1 MILGFIAAVIA
12 VAVGGLSYKAARDAQ
27 KQAKKAA
34 EAMAG
39 VLVNKESNIQA
50 IPVIYGTR
58 RVGGTRVFVHTQG
71 GDKNEY
77 LYIALVLCE
86 GEVNSITDI
95 ELDNKPIT
103 DARFSGLTS
112 YQVFTGTD
120 GQAAS
125 SLLSATS
132 KWGSTHKLSG
142 IAYIAIRLKWD
153 QDAFSG
159 IPDITAL
166 VEGKKVYDPRTETT
180 GFSNNP
186 ALCIRDYLT
195 NTRYGKGLS
204 SGEINDTA
212 FGQAATDIENFT
224 VTEYSGGPA
233 GVQLFKCNAVIDTD
247 DPIFQNLE
255 KMLIGCKGFLP
266 YQDGKYSLHID
277 QSTSSVM
284 TLTESEIVGGI
295 SIQSERKEDKFNRVI
310 CKFPNPETDYQPDQ
324 AIWPDPGS
332 TEETTF
338 LSEDDGEVLVDEVD
352 LETITSFYAA
362 RDFARIFCL
371 RSRNALRT
379 AFTATSEAMNLRVG
393 DVVSVTHQTPG
404 WTAKPFQ
411 VESLSLR
418 YDGTVDLQCV
428 EYDSTIYA
436 YDTASEEHTYDDTDL
451 PDPFDVAAPTYLSVV
466 ETTTLADDGSVLP
479 ALKASW
485 TAADDAFVDLY
496 DVVLENTTDSTS
508 QAYQT
513 NDTQYVL
520 APVIVGKSYLVK
532 VRSVNSLGI
541 RSDFITQSYSPNGD
555 TTAPGVPTSLS
566 ANGGYKSITVSW
578 ANPTDTDLR
587 HVQLQV
593 STNGFSWSNL
603 AVVSGESCVHYV
615 NSFGTGRYYRARS
628 VDFSG
633 NASSYTSSVFAQTE
647 FVDNSSFENG
657 IVEFFESQG
666 AYAIQNGT
674 LNPSGYGSGDAGVL
688 FYNTFYQKLYRWT
701 GSTWTEAVLSLGD
714 QAGLIQSTQISDDA
728 VTAPKL
734 ASNSVV
740 TASMV
745 AGSIDADRLI
755 ANSITGGLIAASGII
770 TQTAQINDG
779 LITNAKIANL
789 AVNAAKIS
797 SLAVE
802 SLKIKGNAVTI
813 PEGNVTTA
821 TTTALVPTQWT
832 DGASVTV
839 YWDTGTNDVVPE
851 AWIANAYFNLP
862 DNGSSSSIRR
872 SCHIRILIEGTFTSG
887 GAWSLTGRGL
897 AEIAPEERYPAVL
910 ISSTEY
916 PTGANV
922 ASGITFTVQAMIEHP
937 DGTAATGSERHKLKG
952 TTGITVLGT
961 KR

>member
-1 MILGFIAAVIA
+1 MVFGLIAAVIA

-50 IPVIYGTR
+50 VPVIYGTR

-86 GEVNSITDI
+86 GEVNSISDI

-103 DARFSGLTS
+103 DSRFSGLYS

-120 GQAAS
+120 SQSAS

-166 VEGKKVYDPRTETT
+166 VEGKKVYDPRTATT

-195 NTRYGKGLS
+195 NSRYGKGLS

-212 FGQAATDIENFT
+212 FSQAANDIESFT

-266 YQDGKYSLHID
+266 YQDGKYSLYID
-277 QSTSSVM
+277 QSSSSVM
-284 TLTESEIVGGI
+284 TLNESKIVGGI

-332 TEETTF
+332 SEETTF

-352 LETITSFYAA
+352 LDTITSFYAA

-379 AFTATSEAMNLRVG
+379 ALTATSEALNLRVG
-393 DVVSVTHQTPG
+393 DVVSITHSTPG

-436 YDTASEEHTYDDTDL
+436 YDSASEEHTYDDTEL
-451 PDPFDVAAPTYLSVV
+451 PDPFDVAAPTNLSVT
-466 ETTTLADDGSVLP
+466 ETTTLADDGAVLP
-479 ALKASW
+479 ALKATW

-520 APVIVGKSYLVK
+520 TPVIVGKSYLVK

-541 RSDFITQSYSPNGD
+541 RSAFITQSYSPNGD
-555 TTAPGVPTSLS
+555 TTAPGIPTSLS
-566 ANGGYKSITVSW
+566 ANGGYKAITVSW

-603 AVVSGESCVHYV
+603 AVVSGESFVHYV
-615 NSFGTGRYYRARS
+615 NAFNSTRYYRARS

-633 NASSYTSSVFAQTE
+633 NASSYTSSVFATTE
-647 FVDNSSFENG
+647 FVDNDAFEDG

-666 AYAIQNGT
+666 AYPIQNGSS
-674 LNPSGYGSGDAGVL
+674 LPSGYTSSDAGKL
-688 FYNTFYQKLYRWT
+688 FFLTTNGKLYRWT
-701 GSTWTEAVLSLGD
+701 GSAWTVAVVDLGD
-714 QAGLIQSTQISDDA
+714 QAGQITETQVTDDA
-728 VTAPKL
+728 ITAPKL
-734 ASNSVV
+734 AANSVV
-740 TASMV
+740 TASMA
-745 AGSIDADRLI
+745 AGTIDADRIL

-770 TQTAQINDG
+770 TQVAQIGDG
-779 LITNAKIANL
+779 LIENAKIANG
-789 AVNAAKIS
+789 AITTAKIGN
-797 SLAVE
+797 AEVE
-802 SLKIKGNAVTI
+802 SLKIKGSAVTI
-813 PEGNVTTA
+813 PEGATTAA
-821 TTTALVPTQWT
+821 TTTALVPTVWT
-832 DGASVTV
+832 SGASVTV

-862 DNGSSSSIRR
+862 DNNSSSSIRR
-872 SCHIRILIEGTFTSG
+872 SCHIRILIEGTFTYG
-887 GAWSLTGRGL
+887 GSWSLTGRGL

-916 PTGANV
+916 PTGVSV

-937 DGTAATGSERHKLKG
+937 DGTGATGSERHKLKG
-952 TTGITVLGT
+952 STGITVLGT